1 MGFHSGKQ
9 MKTSFLKIVLLV
21 LFSGSFFGGLSQVS
35 FVKGYLINEKGD
47 TLHGEIKLNPKKEHD
62 NYSKVFFKDNSGTQK
77 NYKPNKVKG
86 YGYDN
91 NNYVSMTEDE
101 ESRFYK
107 RLTIGNIILFKSAFE
122 VVNMNASSFDF
133 EYFLFREGDKKLT
146 AVKES
151 KFKKQ
156 LQEWMSGAAAFA
168 SEYQEEKKF
177 NEASAIEVINKY
189 NDWKKTN

>member
-1 MGFHSGKQ
+1 
-9 MKTSFLKIVLLV
+9 MKNRHIKFLLFVLLT
-21 LFSGSFFGGLSQVS
+21 GSFFNTKSQVS

-47 TLHGEIKLNPKKEHD
+47 SLKGEIKLNPKKEHE
-62 NYSKVFFKDNSGTQK
+62 NHLKVFFKDASGTQK

-86 YGYDN
+86 YGYKN
-91 NNYVSMTEDE
+91 NHYVSINQDDE
-101 ESRFYK
+101 PRFYK
-107 RLTIGNIILFKSAFE
+107 RLTNGDILLYKSAFE

-133 EYFLFREGDKKLT
+133 EYYLFRNGDKKLT
-146 AVKES
+146 EVKQS

-168 SEYQEEKKF
+168 SEYQEDKKF
-177 NEASAIEVINKY
+177 NEPSAIEVINKY